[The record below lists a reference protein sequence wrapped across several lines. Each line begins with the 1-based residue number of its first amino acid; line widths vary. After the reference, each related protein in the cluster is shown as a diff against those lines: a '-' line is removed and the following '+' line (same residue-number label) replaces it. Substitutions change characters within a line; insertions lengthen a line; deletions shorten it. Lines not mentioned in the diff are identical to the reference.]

1 MSCKELQLGDLEI
14 AVLEEIWKT
23 GQGEARALHQRIGA
37 ERGNSLSTI
46 QSTLERLHRKNLL
59 TRERVSHAY
68 VYTPQETREAVMAR
82 LIECALGRFT
92 DGRGEGLLAAFSGF
106 AEAATD
112 PAILDQLESMIRD
125 VRRRQGEAGS

>member
-46 QSTLERLHRKNLL
+46 QSTLERLHRKDLL
-59 TRERVSHAY
+59 ARERVSHAY
-68 VYTPQETREAVMAR
+68 VYSPLETREAVMAC
-82 LIECALGRFT
+82 LIECALSRFT

-106 AEAATD
+106 AESATD
-112 PAILDQLESMIRD
+112 PAILDQLESLIRE